1 MNKFQNLN
9 FSSLGD
15 FLDYLPESELEIV
28 EELRALVYECI
39 PDCKEKLSY
48 NVPFFSRNKTICF
61 IWPGSVPWGSIK
73 EGVLIGFSRGNM
85 LSDYAGYLE
94 KGSRKSVYTKTFL
107 SVDEIDHQLIKDYL
121 FEALEIDSHSKKG
134 S

>member
-15 FLDYLPESELEIV
+15 FLDYLPDNELEIV

-48 NVPFFSRNKTICF
+48 NVPFFSRNRTICF
-61 IWPGSVPWGSIK
+61 IWPGSVPWGTIK
-73 EGVLIGFSRGNM
+73 EGVILGFSRGNL

-94 KGSRKSVYTKTFL
+94 KGTRKSVYTKTFL
-107 SVDEIDHQLIKDYL
+107 HVDEIDPQLIRDYL
-121 FEALEIDSHSKKG
+121 FEALEIDSHSNKK